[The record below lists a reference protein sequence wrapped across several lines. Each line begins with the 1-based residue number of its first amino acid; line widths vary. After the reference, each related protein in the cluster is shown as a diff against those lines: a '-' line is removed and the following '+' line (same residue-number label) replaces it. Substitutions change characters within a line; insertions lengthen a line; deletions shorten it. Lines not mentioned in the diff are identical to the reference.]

1 MLSTNII
8 RRGPLNQGGITSVNV
23 CVCVYLLD
31 TKNTFVEEKMHHSD
45 SSDMNSF
52 EKVADITFYRLKLSA
67 LISSSQKIAI
77 PLNLTFLCNFCHQ
90 NGLAFTKMITFPL
103 FAILELSSLLLKHI

>member
-1 MLSTNII
+1 MLSNNII

-23 CVCVYLLD
+23 CACVYLLD
-31 TKNTFVEEKMHHSD
+31 TKNTFVEEKILKKKMHHSD

-77 PLNLTFLCNFCHQ
+77 PLNLTSFYHRF
-90 NGLAFTKMITFPL
+90 
-103 FAILELSSLLLKHI
+103 SL

>member
-1 MLSTNII
+1 MLSNNII

-23 CVCVYLLD
+23 CACVYLLD

-77 PLNLTFLCNFCHQ
+77 PLNLTSFYHRF
-90 NGLAFTKMITFPL
+90 
-103 FAILELSSLLLKHI
+103 SL